1 MSHPA
6 DDHRGLTQAA
16 MTIRDPIPADETG
29 WRNLWSQ
36 YNAFYE
42 ATIPEAVTARTWQRM
57 LDPSSAIFG
66 RFAVADDEVIGFS
79 VSVLQEGTWTIAP
92 ICYLEDLFVAPKFR
106 GQGFGRLLIADLVA
120 RAKSNRWSRLY
131 WHTRASNPARRL
143 YDEFANADDFVRYR
157 RIFPEII

>member
-1 MSHPA
+1 
-6 DDHRGLTQAA
+6 
-16 MTIRDPIPADETG
+16 
-29 WRNLWSQ
+29 
-36 YNAFYE
+36 
-42 ATIPEAVTARTWQRM
+42 M

-143 YDEFANADDFVRYR
+143 YDEFATADDFVRYR